1 MTFAINTVQSLNLVL
16 CVAIL
21 ALGYWGYTAKKNKM
35 SLFIGIAFGL
45 FGISHLVNILGY
57 AVKLESIMIIIR
69 LIGYLIV
76 VFALYKL
83 GIKNKK

>member
-1 MTFAINTVQSLNLVL
+1 MAFAIDTVQSLNLVL

-21 ALGYWGYTAKKNKM
+21 ALGYWGYQAKKNKM
-35 SLFIGIAFGL
+35 SLFVGIAFGL
-45 FGISHLVNILGY
+45 FGVSHLVNILGY

-76 VFALYKL
+76 IFALYKL